1 VARFAAE
8 AGLAL
13 AGTLNLRRTLGHV
26 VTLSVPRL
34 GDWCAVVIPDGQL
47 HRVVSCGLATGVPMD
62 RTVELGS
69 EHAIRPGLQPPD
81 PALLRALGVDAAAVE
96 QIVGGEP
103 ADVLTVPLQAHG
115 TTAGFLLVARPREDV
130 RPNLDAMTQELAR
143 RSALAIAAARI
154 YEERA
159 ALAGTLRAA
168 LLPPDL
174 PEVPGVE
181 LGARYRA
188 AQEATQI
195 GGDFYQ
201 VYRCDSDGWAFEIG
215 DVCGKGVNAAVLTG
229 QVRQSLR
236 TAALVESDPARI
248 LTVLNDTMLAVD
260 GSKFVSLVH
269 GRLQRRDD
277 GALTIDLAGGG
288 HPHPLLLRT
297 DGTVESVEAPGMIV
311 GMLREAR
318 FRTVTLTLAAGETLL
333 LYTDGVTEARV
344 GGEQLG
350 VNRLA
355 AMLRDCRGMSA
366 QAIAERLEQLVLDY
380 LNGRPHDDIA
390 LLALRAEAARD

>member
-1 VARFAAE
+1 MARFAAE

-13 AGTLNLRRTLGHV
+13 AGTLNLRRTLGHT
-26 VTLSVPRL
+26 VTLAVPRL
-34 GDWCAVVIPDGQL
+34 GDWCAVVIPDGAL
-47 HRVVSCGLATGVPMD
+47 HRVVSCGFRTGMPVD
-62 RTVELGS
+62 RTLQLDA
-69 EHAIRPGLQPPD
+69 EHRLRAGLQPLTPE
-81 PALLRALGVDAAAVE
+81 LLTTLGVDAVAAE
-96 QIVGGEP
+96 HLLAGEP
-103 ADVLTVPLQAHG
+103 SEALTVALQAHG
-115 TTAGFLLVARPREDV
+115 SHTGFLIVVRPRDDV

-143 RSALAIAAARI
+143 RAALAVAAARI

-174 PEVPGVE
+174 PDVPGVE

-201 VYRCDSDGWAFEIG
+201 VYRCGPDGWAFEIG

-236 TAALVESDPARI
+236 TAALVEDDPART
-248 LTVLNDTMLAVD
+248 LAVLNNTMLAVD
-260 GSKFVSLVH
+260 GSKFVSVVH

-277 GALTIDLAGGG
+277 GAVSIDLAGGG

-297 DGTVESVEAPGMIV
+297 DGTVEPIEAPGMIV

-318 FRTVTLTLAAGETLL
+318 FRSVSFTLEPGETLL

-344 GGEQLG
+344 EAEQLG
-350 VNRLA
+350 TARLA
-355 AMLRDCRGMSA
+355 SMLRDCRGMTA
-366 QAIAERLEQLVLDY
+366 QAIAERLEQMVLDY

-390 LLALRAEAARD
+390 LLALRAAAADG